1 MERARKLMAS
11 AMRSAEGSPLVK
23 SLMRTELSPDCTI
36 GLLRFMRG
44 VRNLEPWAVRLIDAS
59 GKYPTGLFQG
69 TISDIGAYDECI
81 ETVVHDKYGHVQTS
95 GQYCNIYIK
104 TVNDTSFLE
113 HMLPAFLMTNKRSV
127 ELFNLLEDERVPG
140 LRIGICMMSDCS
152 RQDIQNIV
160 DTLTEGIAKV
170 TVRDCVTGEPTPITP
185 LQYGVIAL
193 AVINVLLLLLSSA
206 YDYYTTKKNYKR
218 SECHQMFSSIY
229 CSLCLH

>member
-113 HMLPAFLMTNKRSV
+113 HMLPAFLMTNKRVSHGCQV
-127 ELFNLLEDERVPG
+127 KHRKSGSKWVNPPTYCLTAATIPTSGLKLALF
-140 LRIGICMMSDCS
+140 
-152 RQDIQNIV
+152 
-160 DTLTEGIAKV
+160 
-170 TVRDCVTGEPTPITP
+170 
-185 LQYGVIAL
+185 
-193 AVINVLLLLLSSA
+193 
-206 YDYYTTKKNYKR
+206 
-218 SECHQMFSSIY
+218 
-229 CSLCLH
+229 SLGH

>member
-23 SLMRTELSPDCTI
+23 RLMRTELSPDCTI

-81 ETVVHDKYGHVQTS
+81 ETIVHDQFGHVQTS

-104 TVNDTSFLE
+104 MVNDTSFIE
-113 HMLPAFLMTNKRSV
+113 HMLPAFLMTNKRVSQCCQAKHRKSGSKWGNPIANCLMAATV
-127 ELFNLLEDERVPG
+127 AISGLKSALF
-140 LRIGICMMSDCS
+140 S
-152 RQDIQNIV
+152 RGHWAHKH
-160 DTLTEGIAKV
+160 L
-170 TVRDCVTGEPTPITP
+170 
-185 LQYGVIAL
+185 
-193 AVINVLLLLLSSA
+193 
-206 YDYYTTKKNYKR
+206 
-218 SECHQMFSSIY
+218 F
-229 CSLCLH
+229 